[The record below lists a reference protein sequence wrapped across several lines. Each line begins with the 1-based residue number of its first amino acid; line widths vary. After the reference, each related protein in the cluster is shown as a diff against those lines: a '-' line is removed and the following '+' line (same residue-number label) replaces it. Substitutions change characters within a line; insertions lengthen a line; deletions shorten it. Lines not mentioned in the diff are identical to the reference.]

1 MSPIDDGYPKGSND
15 DDCQSIKQQCYV
27 ALCRY
32 AMEKEKYDASQK
44 QDAPTSPPPSG
55 SDQAHT
61 PASELKQPKKAS
73 SGLKR
78 PRTAYIL
85 FSMEF
90 RKTLDTGIKFNE
102 GTKLV
107 SCLSTGKEN
116 KRKRK
121 SLCREAF
128 QPCLMADGR
137 SWIDHR
143 HPGPVFPYLL
153 HPWGEFVHQI
163 NSFLMLR
170 VIQKL
175 RTLSCYIAETGV
187 RIRLF
192 DTKHSQVVSTLQQVA
207 ARWQLA
213 TGRCIAMGLLLRVLS
228 WVSGRWV
235 LQRFKTISLLVC
247 FELCVCVVPN
257 LAQNSIATDT

>member
-1 MSPIDDGYPKGSND
+1 
-15 DDCQSIKQQCYV
+15 
-27 ALCRY
+27 
-32 AMEKEKYDASQK
+32 MEKEKYDASQK

-55 SDQAHT
+55 SDQGHT
-61 PASELKQPKKAS
+61 PASELKQAKKAS

-107 SCLSTGKEN
+107 SCLSVEKEN

-137 SWIDHR
+137 PWDRLKASWPCLSI
-143 HPGPVFPYLL
+143 PVA
-153 HPWGEFVHQI
+153 I
-163 NSFLMLR
+163 
-170 VIQKL
+170 
-175 RTLSCYIAETGV
+175 
-187 RIRLF
+187 
-192 DTKHSQVVSTLQQVA
+192 
-207 ARWQLA
+207 
-213 TGRCIAMGLLLRVLS
+213 
-228 WVSGRWV
+228 
-235 LQRFKTISLLVC
+235 LLVSLYIKPVYS
-247 FELCVCVVPN
+247 LC
-257 LAQNSIATDT
+257 QE